1 MKIYAYLYYFVN
13 IYPYAYSRSC
23 NVIELPT
30 IPMQCRALL
39 SWVPVLAHGN
49 IYSYAYSRSCNVIEL
64 LYIPMQCRALLSW
77 VPVLA
82 HATRAR
88 VSCIYVTPSP
98 QAAAFI
104 PEWDAVRSYCIAT
117 VFLVIAILTVLCLCV
132 TLPLPPS
139 RRLHSGEGCRA
150 VMSYYIATEFFVI
163 AICTVSCL
171 RACMGKILLKDL
183 REARQ
188 ASTGFAL
195 ITLVGALRL
204 EKKLFL
210 NLCGSIRLL
219 RVSLYDLFTNTNN
232 EIRIE

>member
-1 MKIYAYLYYFVN
+1 
-13 IYPYAYSRSC
+13 
-23 NVIELPT
+23 
-30 IPMQCRALL
+30 MQCRALL